1 MKTLLVFPCQWSPTQ
16 PYLSTPY
23 LTSYLRSK
31 GWDVVQKDFNILSYD
46 LFLSRPF
53 LEKARVR
60 IRKRIDRLRS
70 KPSITKEES
79 ALLEDLSIGNQYSEI
94 IISQLGDAKKVMR
107 SPDLFF
113 NFNNYREASMII
125 QSSLKLIS
133 DAYPSSMLSL
143 FTYRSGDRAEESTRK
158 AQIAVKNMDA
168 NPFIDLYEDF
178 LLGSERWED
187 YSVVG
192 ISIIGMS
199 QIIPGLTLARMIKER
214 YPHLHIVLG
223 GPIFSVIGDRL
234 KGHPEFFEEFCHTII
249 TFEGEEPL
257 HQLLTAIKSGSS
269 FKGVPNLIYLGDG
282 RICQNEQRVEVR
294 FDEIPS
300 PTFDGLPIDLYLSP
314 YPIFPVLQS
323 RGCYWGKCTFCTHSY
338 IYGQRYSKQ
347 RSCTLVDELEGLSKK
362 YNTRYFTFSDEA
374 VSPHSLSDV
383 SNQIIERCLDIR
395 ALAMLRFEKKM
406 DASLF
411 EKMRKAG
418 FTFLLFGL
426 ESANNRILSLMQKG
440 ASKEAARD
448 ILKKS
453 REAGIWNHLFLFFG
467 FPTETWEE
475 AMETIEFLRK
485 NSESVHSFAPGV
497 FILYRDSPIHH
508 HPDRFSVTRVF
519 EPPNTDISMYLGF
532 EVSKGMPLHSAKEA
546 NDNCIKT
553 GEEIFP
559 SINIWG
565 EMPREHFLLYLDRYG
580 MEALKTSGKRIPM

>member
-1 MKTLLVFPCQWSPTQ
+1 KTLLIFPCQWSPTQ

-31 GWDVVQKDFNILSYD
+31 GWDVVQRDFNILSYD
-46 LFLSRPF
+46 LFLSRSF
-53 LEKARVR
+53 LEKARTR
-60 IRKRIDRLRS
+60 IKKRIDLLHG
-70 KPSITKEES
+70 KPSLTKEEG
-79 ALLEDLSIGNQYSEI
+79 AVLEDLSTGNQYSEI

-113 NFNNYREASMII
+113 NFDNYRQASMII

-133 DAYPSSMLSL
+133 DAYPPSMLSL

-158 AQIAVKNMDA
+158 AQKAVNNKDA
-168 NPFIDLYEDF
+168 NPFIDLYEGF

-187 YSVVG
+187 YTVIG

-199 QIIPGLTLARMIKER
+199 QIIPGLTLARIIKER

-223 GPIFSVIGDRL
+223 GPILSVIADRL
-234 KGHPEFFEEFCHTII
+234 KGHPEFFKDFCHTII
-249 TFEGEEPL
+249 NLEGEEPL
-257 HQLLTAIKSGSS
+257 HQLLTALKSGSS
-269 FKGVPNLIYLGDG
+269 FKDVPSLVYLDDG
-282 RICQNEQRVEVR
+282 RICQNEQVVKVR
-294 FDEIPS
+294 FDEMPS

-314 YPIFPVLQS
+314 YPVIPVLQS

-347 RSCTLVDELEGLSKK
+347 RSCTLVDELDGLSKK

-374 VSPHSLSDV
+374 VSPSSLNDLSD
-383 SNQIIERCLDIR
+383 QIIERRLDVR
-395 ALAMLRFEKKM
+395 ALALLRFEKKM
-406 DASLF
+406 DAPLF

-440 ASKEAARD
+440 ASKETARD
-448 ILKKS
+448 ILQKS
-453 REAGIWNHLFLFFG
+453 RKAGIWNHLFLFFG
-467 FPTETWEE
+467 FPTETREE
-475 AMETIEFLRK
+475 AMETIEFLK
-485 NSESVHSFAPGV
+485 ENSENIHSFAPGV

-519 EPPNTDISMYLGF
+519 EPPDTDISMYLGF
-532 EVSKGMPLHSAKEA
+532 EVSKGMPLHAAKEA
-546 NDNCIKT
+546 NDLCVKI

-580 MEALKTSGKRIPM
+580 MEDLCKGSGS